1 MRRLHSR
8 RRLIALAASGLLAA
22 GLAACSSSSSPSTS
36 ASSTGSAATTGK
48 TLVMESSPETTI
60 TQDFNPFD
68 PTPAAYGMGA
78 TGLIYEPLI
87 QFDLASPTINYP
99 WLATSYAW
107 SNGDKTITFTIRQ
120 GVKWNNG
127 TALTPAD
134 VAFTFNMVKNT
145 PAINSGGLNISSVT
159 TSGNTVTLTFPTSQY
174 TNLEEIAGQAIVP
187 KSQWTGVSPAT
198 FVDANP
204 VGTGPYMLGSFT
216 PQGFILKKNPYY
228 WQPADVQV
236 PNVDFPVYTSNT
248 GALSAL
254 FTNQIDWTGNY
265 IPGLQKEFVDT
276 SPATHGYWEAAGG
289 DESLEPNLTKWPTN
303 QLAVRQAISLA
314 VNRTLLSSEGE
325 AGLASPITESGGLT
339 LPTFQ
344 AWAGPVASATM
355 PSTSNPAAA
364 EQVLEKAGFTKGS
377 NGFFEKG
384 GQTVAVT
391 IIAPTAYTDMSE
403 VDSIAAQELK
413 GAGIDA
419 TFEGLSVDAWNA
431 DVADGD
437 FSMTEHWSN
446 GGISPYN
453 MYDGWLNSALSSG
466 PAATAAVGDYERL
479 SDPALNADLAT
490 LAGAT
495 TVAEQSTDLV
505 PLEQYVAANLPV
517 IPVTT
522 APEWFEYNSQ
532 NYTGWPSQ
540 SNPYDSGQPSGTN
553 NGPGSGTDEVVI
565 LHLRPRT

>member
-1 MRRLHSR
+1 MRRLHR
-8 RRLIALAASGLLAA
+8 TRWLFAVGTASLLAV
-22 GLAACSSSSSPSTS
+22 GLGACSSSGSSS
-36 ASSTGSAATTGK
+36 ASSSSSAATTGK

-134 VAFTFNMVKNT
+134 VAFTFDMVKAN
-145 PAINSGGLNISSVT
+145 ASINSGGLNISSVS

-187 KSQWTGVSPAT
+187 KAQWNGVNPAT
-198 FVDANP
+198 FTDATP

-216 PQGFILKKNPYY
+216 PQGIILKKNPYY
-228 WQPADVQV
+228 WQAALVKV

-254 FTNQIDWTGNY
+254 FSNQIDWTGNY
-265 IPGLQKEFVDT
+265 IPGLQKEFVNTD
-276 SPATHGYWEAAGG
+276 PAHHGYWEAAGG

-314 VNRTLLSSEGE
+314 VNRTLLASEGE

-344 AWAGPVASATM
+344 AWAGPVTSATI
-355 PSTSNPAAA
+355 PSTSNVAAA
-364 EQVLEKAGFTKGS
+364 EQVLTKAGFTKGS

-384 GQTVAVT
+384 GKPVAIT
-391 IIAPTAYTDMSE
+391 IISPTAYTDMSE

-413 GAGIDA
+413 AAGIDA
-419 TFEGLSVDAWNA
+419 TFQGLSVDAWNA

-437 FSMTEHWSN
+437 FSVTEHWSN

-453 MYDGWLNSALSSG
+453 MYDGWLNSTLASG
-466 PAATAAVGDYERL
+466 SAAVGDYERL
-479 SDPALNADLAT
+479 NDPALNADIAT

-495 TVAEQSTDLV
+495 TVSQQATDLL

-565 LHLRPRT
+565 LHLRPA

>member
-1 MRRLHSR
+1 MKRLHR
-8 RRLIALAASGLLAA
+8 IRWLFAAATACLLAV
-22 GLAACSSSSSPSTS
+22 GLGACSSSSSSS
-36 ASSTGSAATTGK
+36 ASSSAATTGK

-87 QFDLASPTINYP
+87 QFDLASPTIDYP

-107 SNGDKTITFTIRQ
+107 SNAYKTITFTIRQ

-127 TALTPAD
+127 TPLTPAD
-134 VAFTFNMVKNT
+134 VAFTFDMVKAN
-145 PAINSGGLNISSVT
+145 ASINSGGLNISSVS
-159 TSGNTVTLTFPTSQY
+159 TSGNTVTLTFPTPQY

-187 KSQWTGVSPAT
+187 QSQWTGVNPAT
-198 FVDANP
+198 FTDATP

-216 PQGFILKKNPYY
+216 PQGFTLKKNPYY

-236 PNVDFPVYTSNT
+236 PNVYFPVYTSNT

-254 FTNQIDWTGNY
+254 FNNQIDWTGNY
-265 IPGLQKEFVDT
+265 IPGLQKDFVATD
-276 SPATHGYWEAAGG
+276 PAHHNYWEAAGG

-314 VNRTLLSSEGE
+314 VNRTLLASEGE
-325 AGLASPITESGGLT
+325 AGLASPITEAGGLT

-344 AWAGPVASATM
+344 AWAGPVTSATM
-355 PSTSNPAAA
+355 PTTSNTAAA

-377 NGFFEKG
+377 NGYFEKG
-384 GQTVAVT
+384 GKTVAVT
-391 IIAPTAYTDMSE
+391 IISPTAYTDMSQ
-403 VDSIAAQELK
+403 VDAIAAQELR

-419 TFEGLSVDAWNA
+419 TFQGLSVDAWNA

-446 GGISPYN
+446 GGISPVN
-453 MYDGWLNSALSSG
+453 MYNGWLNSTLASSS
-466 PAATAAVGDYERL
+466 AAIGDYERL
-479 SDPALNADLAT
+479 NDPALNADLAT

-495 TVAEQSTDLV
+495 TVSQQATDLV

-532 NYTGWPSQ
+532 NYTGWPTQ
-540 SNPYDSGQPSGTN
+540 QNPYDSGQPSGTN

-565 LHLRPRT
+565 LHLHPR

>member
-1 MRRLHSR
+1 
-8 RRLIALAASGLLAA
+8 
-22 GLAACSSSSSPSTS
+22 GLAACSSSSSSSSS

-60 TQDFNPFD
+60 TQAFNPFV
-68 PTPAAYGMGA
+68 PTQSAYGMGA

-87 QFDLASPTINYP
+87 QFDLASPTISYP

-134 VAFTFNMVKNT
+134 VAFTFDLVKANA
-145 PAINSGGLNISSVT
+145 AINSGGLTISSVS

-174 TNLEEIAGQAIVP
+174 TNLEQIAGQAIVP
-187 KSQWTGVSPAT
+187 KSQWNGVNPGT
-198 FVDANP
+198 FTDANP

-236 PNVDFPVYTSNT
+236 PTVDFPAYTSNT
-248 GALSAL
+248 GALNAL
-254 FTNQIDWTGNY
+254 FDNQIDWTGNY
-265 IPGLQKEFVDT
+265 IPGLQKNFVATD
-276 SPATHGYWEAAGG
+276 PAHHNYWEAAGG

-303 QLAVRQAISLA
+303 QLAVRQAMSLA
-314 VNRTLLSSEGE
+314 VNRSLLASEGE

-344 AWAGPVASATM
+344 AWAGPVSSATM
-355 PSTSNPAAA
+355 PSTSNVAAA
-364 EQVLEKAGFTKGS
+364 EQVLTKAGFTKGS

-384 GQTVAVT
+384 GKEVSVT
-391 IIAPTAYTDMSE
+391 IISPTAYTDMAE
-403 VDSIAAQELK
+403 VDSIAAQQMK
-413 GAGIDA
+413 AAGINA
-419 TFEGLSVDAWNA
+419 TYQGLSTDAWNS
-431 DVADGD
+431 DVASGD
-437 FSMTEHWSN
+437 FSVTEHWSN
-446 GGISPYN
+446 GGISPVN
-453 MYDGWLNSALSSG
+453 MYNGWLNSTLASG
-466 PAATAAVGDYERL
+466 SAAVGDYERL

-495 TVAEQSTDLV
+495 TVSAQATALV
-505 PLEQYVAANLPV
+505 PLEQYIAANLPI

-532 NYTGWPSQ
+532 NYTGWPTQ
-540 SNPYDSGQPSGTN
+540 QNPYDSGQPSGTN

-565 LHLRPRT
+565 LHLHPR